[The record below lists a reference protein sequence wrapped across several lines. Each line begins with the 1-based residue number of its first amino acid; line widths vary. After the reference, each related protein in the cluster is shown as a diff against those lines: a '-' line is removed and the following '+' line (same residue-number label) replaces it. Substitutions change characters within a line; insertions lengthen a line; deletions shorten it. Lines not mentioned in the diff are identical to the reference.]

1 MTTLAVFGALF
12 VGILATFAVIFVMIY
27 VINNCSP
34 IVSVL
39 AVAACMAAGVTAIW
53 AIHDSRKHDQPQQPQ
68 PSCQPAT
75 IKP

>member
-12 VGILATFAVIFVMIY
+12 VGTLAMLALVLVMIY
-27 VINNCSP
+27 VINNCAP
-34 IVSVL
+34 IVSIP
-39 AVAACMAAGVTAIW
+39 AVAAYVAVCITAIW